1 MVSRSIAQ
9 KICSRSAQ
17 EHSKRTT
24 PNVNRLDRIAA
35 YDVTGNH
42 KHLYTAQVIFDD
54 MHKAYNTT
62 PCGGLWWD
70 KPHTYV
76 NAIANE
82 LYIDAAAH
90 LAARSGDASQDYLNK
105 ALEAWDWFQKSG
117 LINDEWLINDG
128 LDEDTCGNN
137 GGTVW

>member
-1 MVSRSIAQ
+1 
-9 KICSRSAQ
+9 
-17 EHSKRTT
+17 
-24 PNVNRLDRIAA
+24 
-35 YDVTGNH
+35 
-42 KHLYTAQVIFDD
+42 

-90 LAARSGDASQDYLNK
+90 LAGRSGDASQDYLNK

-117 LINDEWLINDG
+117 MINDDFLVNDG
-128 LDEDTCGNN
+128 LTNACQNN
-137 GGTVW
+137 NGTVW